1 LTQQNGPDECWNT
14 QSEPDQKEKRGF
26 QMATSELT
34 PLAADPQ
41 FTTEPS
47 PRCAL
52 YARVSTRDKGQD
64 YTNQLNQLR
73 EFAARQGWTIVAE
86 FSDTVSGGTSERAE
100 FQKLFAS
107 ASRRE
112 FDVLLFWCLD
122 RLSREGAFETLQHL
136 QRLTSYSVA
145 WRSFTE
151 QYLDSTGIFREA
163 VISILAVVAKQEKVR
178 IRERVLAGLA
188 TARGKGTR
196 LGRPRVFVSR
206 SRIESLRQ
214 EGKSWR
220 EIAQELNTNTAT
232 ARRAYAVETS

>member
-1 LTQQNGPDECWNT
+1 
-14 QSEPDQKEKRGF
+14 
-26 QMATSELT
+26 MATSEIT
-34 PLAADPQ
+34 PLTAHPQ
-41 FTTEPS
+41 FPTEPS

-73 EFAARQGWTIVAE
+73 EFAVRQGWTIVVE
-86 FSDTVSGGTSERAE
+86 FSDTVSGRTAERE
-100 FQKLFAS
+100 QFQAMFQA

-112 FDVLLFWCLD
+112 FDILLFGSLD
-122 RLSREGAFETLQHL
+122 RLFREGAFETLRHL
-136 QRLTSYSVA
+136 QRLTSYGVA

-188 TARGKGTR
+188 TARHKGTR

-214 EGKSWR
+214 AGKSWR

-232 ARRAYAVETS
+232 ARRAYTAELEL